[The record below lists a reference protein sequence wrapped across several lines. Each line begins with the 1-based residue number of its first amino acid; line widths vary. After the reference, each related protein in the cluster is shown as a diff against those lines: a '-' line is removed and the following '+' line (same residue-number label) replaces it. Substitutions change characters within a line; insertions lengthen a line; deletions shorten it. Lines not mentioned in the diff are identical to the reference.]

1 MLSTFYFIEETEKRS
16 TESRRLLKSFFINY
30 INNELLISIHI
41 HDMLKTIVWRE
52 SAMVMLDAG
61 AWNSVI
67 NSAKKRPNDDVHP
80 IIKNTTI
87 KFAEKKTFF
96 NPKNTWNLTVKKE
109 NVFINYRIYLTYK
122 DDPSPS
128 SIDRYH
134 IFSFCCH
141 HFVSL

>member
-1 MLSTFYFIEETEKRS
+1 MLSTFYFIEEAEKRS
-16 TESRRLLKSFFINY
+16 TESRRLLKRFFINY

-87 KFAEKKTFF
+87 KFAKKNF
-96 NPKNTWNLTVKKE
+96 NPKNT
-109 NVFINYRIYLTYK
+109 
-122 DDPSPS
+122 
-128 SIDRYH
+128 
-134 IFSFCCH
+134 
-141 HFVSL
+141 